1 MVNDVDAGL
10 TMAYVM
16 NRMGEGT
23 VGDDRAHAILRGCY
37 ASLEG

>member
-1 MVNDVDAGL
+1 M

-23 VGDDRAHAILRGCY
+23 VGDDRAHTLLRAAY
-37 ASLEG
+37 TALDV

>member
-1 MVNDVDAGL
+1 MNDVDAGF

-23 VGDDRAHAILRGCY
+23 VGDDRAHTLLRAVY
-37 ASLEG
+37 ASLAAA